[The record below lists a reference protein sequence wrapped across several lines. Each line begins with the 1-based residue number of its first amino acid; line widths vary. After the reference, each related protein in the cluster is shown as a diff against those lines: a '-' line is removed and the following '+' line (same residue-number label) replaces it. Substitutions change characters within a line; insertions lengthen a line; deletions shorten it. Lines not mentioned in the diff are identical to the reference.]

1 MSLLEQIANS
11 KTNSRGSK
19 IQEPRELGTTAEF
32 TVQLDDVKLQQSNRG
47 MKTVFVAEFTVVD
60 GTERNPAG
68 VQRSWVQFPEHR
80 EQTDPGNIKAFCA
93 AVLGVEEP
101 SGGQIQE
108 VVDGK
113 HNGCTLH
120 LSVEKIETKSGRDF
134 WVHSWSPSGGA
145 AVPDVP
151 VSAPEVPETLTKDSW
166 LAGKGPAKVHP
177 KNPNFEYHPEHLD
190 WGVRPCS
197 DDDIPF

>member
-1 MSLLEQIANS
+1 MSLFEQIAGAS
-11 KTNSRGSK
+11 TNNRGSK

-32 TVQLDDVKLQQSNRG
+32 TVQLDAVKLQQSNRG
-47 MKTVFVAEFTVVD
+47 MKTVFIVEFTILD
-60 GTERNPAG
+60 GTELNPAG

-101 SGGQIQE
+101 SGAQIQE

-113 HNGCTLH
+113 HNGKALR

-134 WVHSWSPSGGA
+134 WVHSWSPSNTA
-145 AVPDVP
+145 
-151 VSAPEVPETLTKDSW
+151 APEVPEVPEVLTKEAW
-166 LAGKGPAKVHP
+166 LAGEGPAKEHP
-177 KNPNFEYHPEHLD
+177 QNPDYEYHPDHPD
-190 WGVRPCS
+190 WGVRPI
-197 DDDIPF
+197 DLPF